1 MKLEIIK
8 YKMNIRKLS
17 MLLLVV
23 MFFITGCSKYKTI
36 ESTGILNVVE
46 NDSVIV
52 KEENP
57 IHKYEYFA
65 KLDDLDESI
74 TQSDTLHNEEST
86 SEMIELEEN
95 KFSKWDD
102 MLSEICELLID
113 QLNKNELEEF
123 KDKQLE
129 WLEYR
134 ENTAKEEA
142 DKFDGMKSSKV
153 QYNSTLTKLTKKR
166 CYEIVIIYLQ

>member
-1 MKLEIIK
+1 
-8 YKMNIRKLS
+8 
-17 MLLLVV
+17 

-36 ESTGILNVVE
+36 ESTEVLNDVE
-46 NDSVIV
+46 NKSVIV

-57 IHKYEYFA
+57 IYKYEYLA

-113 QLNKNELEEF
+113 QLNKNELDEF
-123 KDKQLE
+123 KAKQFE
-129 WLEYR
+129 WLR
-134 ENTAKEEA
+134 
-142 DKFDGMKSSKV
+142 
-153 QYNSTLTKLTKKR
+153 
-166 CYEIVIIYLQ
+166 I

>member
-74 TQSDTLHNEEST
+74 TQ
-86 SEMIELEEN
+86 
-95 KFSKWDD
+95 
-102 MLSEICELLID
+102 
-113 QLNKNELEEF
+113 
-123 KDKQLE
+123 
-129 WLEYR
+129 
-134 ENTAKEEA
+134 
-142 DKFDGMKSSKV
+142 
-153 QYNSTLTKLTKKR
+153 
-166 CYEIVIIYLQ
+166 

>member
-95 KFSKWDD
+95 KFSKWD

-142 DKFDGMKSSKV
+142 DKFDGMKFSKV